1 MRHKKSVEGKNQKP
15 SQDEISKYLETL
27 EEGKTLW
34 FSNWV

>member
-1 MRHKKSVEGKNQKP
+1 MRHKKSVEGNNQRP
-15 SQDEISKYLETL
+15 SQDEISKYLGTL